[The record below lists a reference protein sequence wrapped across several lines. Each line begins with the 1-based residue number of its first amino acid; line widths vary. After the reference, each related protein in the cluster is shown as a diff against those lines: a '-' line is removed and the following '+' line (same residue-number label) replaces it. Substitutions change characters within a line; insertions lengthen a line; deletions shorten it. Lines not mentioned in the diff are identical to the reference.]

1 MRKFFCL
8 AIAIMLIASCGTS
21 KETAK
26 TQGMDYTAEEVEL
39 YGYGVGK
46 SADENTAR
54 GIAMTV
60 ALGDLSQKIEASVR
74 TASSNYTKQSGT
86 TNKTLFESITDVY
99 SNNFLQGVTYKGDK
113 VPYQY
118 TRGVYVYRVEA
129 HINHTILRKN
139 VEKVLD
145 ELDATSEEREA
156 FRRQMFGTDL

>member
-60 ALGDLSQKIEASVR
+60 ALGDLSQKIEANVR
-74 TASSNYTKQSGT
+74 TASSNYAKQTGT
-86 TNKTLFESITDVY
+86 TNKTLFY
-99 SNNFLQGVTYKGDK
+99 SNNLLQGVVYKGDRI
-113 VPYQY
+113 PERY
-118 TRGVYVYRVEA
+118 TKGQYVYRVEA
-129 HINHTILRKN
+129 RINHTIFKKN
-139 VEKVLD
+139 VENVLD
-145 ELDATSEEREA
+145 ELDATKEERDA
-156 FRRQMFGTDL
+156 FRREMFGTDL